1 MTDSLD
7 SQLEKYLSDAY
18 SIEKQA
24 LVQMKMAPGIAGDA
38 RLAKLFED
46 HCRETE
52 GHERLIGARLEARG
66 GSPSKVKNA
75 VMEAGGVGFAL
86 FAKAQPDTPGKLVA
100 HAHSYEALEE
110 ASYDLLALVAE
121 QAGDQETVEV
131 AQRIRDEEIAMKQRL
146 AGVFDVAAHAS
157 LREVEPDDLDEQLIK
172 YLADAHAL
180 EQQAIELLERGQTIA
195 GDSALASLFEEH
207 LAETR
212 GHAERVEALIVQK
225 GGRTSSVKDAAL
237 RLGALN
243 WGGFFAAHPDTPGK
257 LAAFAYA
264 FENLEIAGYGLLRC
278 VAAHAGDG
286 HAVLLAEQ
294 ILAEERAAAEK
305 IQAEFGH
312 ALSSTL
318 VEQGIAPQ
326 A

>member
-1 MTDSLD
+1 MADRLD
-7 SQLEKYLSDAY
+7 NQLDKYLSDAY

-38 RLAKLFED
+38 RLARLFED

-52 GHERLIGARLEARG
+52 GHERLIGERLEARG
-66 GSPSKVKNA
+66 GSSSKIKNV

-110 ASYDLLALVAE
+110 ASYELLAVVAE
-121 QAGDQETVEV
+121 TAGDEETVDV
-131 AQRIRDEEIAMKQRL
+131 ARRIRDEEIAMKERL
-146 AGVFDVAAHAS
+146 AGAFAIAAQAS

-172 YLADAHAL
+172 YLADAHAI
-180 EQQAIELLERGQTIA
+180 ERQAIELLTRGQAIA
-195 GDSALASLFEEH
+195 GDSALADLFEEH
-207 LAETR
+207 LGETR
-212 GHAERVEALIVQK
+212 GHAERVEALITEK
-225 GGRTSSVKDAAL
+225 GGRTSALKDAAL
-237 RLGALN
+237 RVGALN
-243 WGGFFAAHPDTPGK
+243 WGGFFAAQPDTPGK

-264 FENLEIAGYGLLRC
+264 FEHLEIAGYELLRC

-286 HAVLLAEQ
+286 HAVTLAES
-294 ILAEERAAAEK
+294 ILADERAAADK
-305 IQAEFGH
+305 IHAQFGH

-318 VEQGIAPQ
+318 VEQSIAPP